1 MPGLLPNIDPDGLLE
16 YSVVYTDRAL
26 NHMSGSFQGVMKDIS
41 STLKHVYNA
50 YSVAIVPGSGTFGM
64 EAVARQFA
72 TGKKTLV
79 IRNGWFSFRW
89 TQIFDM
95 GNIPASSTVLKAR
108 MTSNEKQAPF
118 APAPIEEVVATI
130 LAERPDVVF
139 APHVETAAGLMLPD
153 DYLKAV
159 SDAVH
164 EVGGLFVLDCIASG
178 TVWVDMKAAG
188 VDILISAPQKGW
200 SASPCCGL
208 VMMSEMARQR
218 IEETTSSSFACDL
231 KKWLQIMEAYENG
244 GHAYHATMPTD
255 ALTRFRDIMDE
266 TREYGFEEVRD
277 EQLEL
282 GRQVRE
288 LLSSKGFKSVA
299 AEGFGAPG
307 VVVCYT
313 EDDGIHSGKKFSE
326 VGLQTAAGVPLQCD
340 EPADYKTFRIGLFG
354 LDKLH
359 NIDATVAHLEK
370 ALKTVAP
377 KD

>member
-26 NHMSGSFQGVMKDIS
+26 NHMSGSFQVVMKDIS

-50 YSVAIVPGSGTFGM
+50 HSVAIVPGSGTFGM

-89 TQIFDM
+89 TQIFEM

-108 MTSNEKQAPF
+108 MTSDDKQAPF

-130 LAERPDVVF
+130 LAERPEVVF
-139 APHVETAAGLMLPD
+139 APHVETAAGLILPD

-178 TVWVDMKAAG
+178 TVWVDMKAVG
-188 VDILISAPQKGW
+188 VDIIISAPQKGW

-266 TREYGFEEVRD
+266 TREYGFEDVRD

-359 NIDATVAHLEK
+359 NIDATVEHLAK
-370 ALKTVAP
+370 ALEAVSPEA
-377 KD
+377 